1 MILAVSERFDS
12 YMQFITVLIIFLF
25 VLLIT
30 YWVTKWTA
38 GYQKSQTANV
48 NMEIIETIRLSGNKY
63 VQIVRVGRKYLAVAI
78 CKDTVTM
85 LTEIPEQDL
94 VFSDNNMSGTLKFKD
109 ILEKMQKKNFLE
121 KEDGQGK

>member
-1 MILAVSERFDS
+1 MILAVLGSVDS
-12 YMQFITVLIIFLF
+12 YIQFITVLIIFLF

-38 GYQKSQTANV
+38 GFQKTQTANA
-48 NMEIIETIRLSGNKY
+48 NMEILETIRLSNNKY
-63 VQIVRVGRKYLAVAI
+63 VQIIRIGRKYLAVAI

-94 VFSDNNMSGTLKFKD
+94 VFSDGSISGKLGFKD
-109 ILEKMQKKNFLE
+109 VLEKMQKKNFLE
-121 KEDGQGK
+121 KEDGRDE

>member
-1 MILAVSERFDS
+1 MILTVSGRTDS
-12 YMQFITVLIIFLF
+12 YMQFITVLIIFVF

-38 GYQKSQTANV
+38 GYQKSKSSNTNIEV
-48 NMEIIETIRLSGNKY
+48 LETIRLSGNKY
-63 VQIVRVGRKYLAVAI
+63 VQIVRVGRKYLAVAT

-94 VFSDNNMSGTLKFKD
+94 VFSDHNMSGTLKFKD
-109 ILEKMQKKNFLE
+109 ILEKIQKRDLPDQ
-121 KEDGQGK
+121 EDGRDE

>member
-1 MILAVSERFDS
+1 MILTASGKIDS
-12 YMQFITVLIIFLF
+12 YIQFITVLIIFLF

-38 GYQKSQTANV
+38 GYQKSQTANA
-48 NMEIIETIRLSGNKY
+48 NMEILEMIRLSNNKY
-63 VQIVRVGRKYLAVAI
+63 VQIVRIGRKYLAVAI

-94 VFSDNNMSGTLKFKD
+94 VFPDGSASKTLGFKD
-109 ILEKMQKKNFLE
+109 ILEKIQNKNFLE
-121 KEDGQGK
+121 KEDGQDE